1 MKKHGDQCDNCGK
14 TYDAVEL
21 INPRSKLSDATPEPR
36 ETEHF
41 YYRYS
46 DFNDDLEN
54 FLENKTGWRNHEMQ
68 FAKGWVQEEGL
79 IDRAITRDL
88 DWGVRLPVDD
98 LGEGKRIYVW
108 YDAVI
113 GYLSASQEW
122 ASNNGEPEKW
132 KHWWHNQASR
142 HVYFIGK
149 DNIPFSR
156 TLLARTADGS

>member
-1 MKKHGDQCDNCGK
+1 MGHDASGKKTATPNTTAFSILTSHLLPLLDVFFRWQISPGAAHLHQRASVLREAPH
-14 TYDAVEL
+14 DAV
-21 INPRSKLSDATPEPR
+21 PEPR

-54 FLENKTGWRNHEMQ
+54 FLENKTGWRNHVLN

-113 GYLSASQEW
+113 G
-122 ASNNGEPEKW
+122 
-132 KHWWHNQASR
+132 
-142 HVYFIGK
+142 
-149 DNIPFSR
+149 
-156 TLLARTADGS
+156 